1 MVPIWDCVR
10 DFYRKLLKSFIL
22 GWVKNMFEIK
32 DKKKIAPDVYHL
44 EVYAPLVAKK
54 FLAGQFIV
62 LRPLETS
69 ERIPLTVMRADAKNG
84 TITLVIKAIGL
95 STKQLCGLNKG
106 DAITDLLGPLGQPS
120 EIDTFGTVV
129 IVGGGVGS
137 AVSFA
142 VAESLK
148 NAGNR
153 IISIIGAR
161 NKDFM
166 ILEDDFRAISDELY
180 VMTDDGS
187 YGQKGFVTKQLIDL
201 YAQGRTLDRVITAGP
216 IPMMRVIADI
226 TRKHSTPTIVSLNPI
241 MVDGIGMC
249 GGCRAVVGGKI
260 VFVCV
265 DGPEFDA
272 HQVDFDSLIRRN
284 NAYRDIEKEKEHA
297 CRLDA
302 HIAEDIKN
310 E

>member
-1 MVPIWDCVR
+1 
-10 DFYRKLLKSFIL
+10 
-22 GWVKNMFEIK
+22 MFEIR
-32 DKKKIAPDVYHL
+32 DKKKIAPDIYHL

-69 ERIPLTVMRADAKNG
+69 ERVPLTIMRADVENG
-84 TITLVIKAIGL
+84 TITLVVKAIGL
-95 STKQLCGLNKG
+95 STKQLCGLKVG
-106 DAITDLLGPLGQPS
+106 DAITDLLGPLGHPS
-120 EIDTFGTVV
+120 QIDSFGTVV
-129 IVGGGVGS
+129 IVGGGVGT
-137 AVSFA
+137 AVCFA

-153 IISIIGAR
+153 IVSIIGAR
-161 NKDFM
+161 DKDFM
-166 ILEDDFRAISDELY
+166 ILEDEFRAISDEVY

-187 YGQKGFVTKQLIDL
+187 YGKKGFVTQQLIEL
-201 YAQGRTLDRVITAGP
+201 YAQGRTFDRVITAGP
-216 IPMMRVIADI
+216 IVMMRIIADI
-226 TRKHSTPTIVSLNPI
+226 TREHKTPTIVSLNPI

-249 GGCRAVVGGKI
+249 GGCRAVVNGKI

-284 NAYRDIEKEKEHA
+284 NAYRNIEIEKEHA

-302 HIAEDIKN
+302 HIEKSVSN